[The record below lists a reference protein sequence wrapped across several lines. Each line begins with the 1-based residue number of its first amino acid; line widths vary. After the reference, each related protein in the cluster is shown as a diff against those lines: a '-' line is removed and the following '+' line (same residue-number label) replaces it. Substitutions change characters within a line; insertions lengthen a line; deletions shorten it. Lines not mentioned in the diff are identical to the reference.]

1 MVIPIRHILAALA
14 ALTAL
19 TTLAGAA
26 AVPAHTHTAV
36 FNEAVRTLRVGTLG
50 GPRGQTGIP
59 VAVTDNGGFVISFD
73 HLSEDREYLRYT
85 LTHCTADWTPDQLSY
100 VEYLDGFNEGTIDY
114 YDFSRATTVHYVH
127 YTLTL
132 PNEQTRPTIS
142 GNYLLRVYP
151 ESNPEDIWLQCRLA
165 VSEGSAVLGAE
176 ITTRTD
182 VDYNRKHQQLSVNAN
197 VHGAAVTDSY
207 NDLILV
213 IEQNG
218 LPCPCG
224 RRGSPA

>member
-1 MVIPIRHILAALA
+1 M
-14 ALTAL
+14 
-19 TTLAGAA
+19 
-26 AVPAHTHTAV
+26 
-36 FNEAVRTLRVGTLG
+36 RVGTLG

-100 VEYLDGFNEGTIDY
+100 VEYLDGFNEGTIDD

-182 VDYNRKHQQLSVNAN
+182 VDYNRKHQQSTTVFLPSVFSMIPAYSILYFLLF
-197 VHGAAVTDSY
+197 HEY
-207 NDLILV
+207 NRYLI
-213 IEQNG
+213 E
-218 LPCPCG
+218 
-224 RRGSPA
+224 